1 MISSV
6 YFYASQQDLWNI
18 FSAVEQ
24 EFAIKYCANYVYA
37 DADSNT
43 KPAVAFH
50 TIKEI
55 ADRSH
60 ELFWMVQETQEMN
73 TVCQHLND
81 KTKVRYITSCPAD
94 GFLTFRTK
102 YDNPNGYEGDY
113 EVYIPSARETEFSG
127 SLFKKIVREVKR
139 NCVKIKHVSSFYV
152 GKDLYQNIGDYVFYG
167 QRDAF
172 PMIVTKS
179 DEARR
184 WWDSPRVRQF
194 MDKPIREQL
203 PFLQEVFAQ
212 KRLKD
217 FERKSR
223 QDWSDEEE
231 IYEGILYKLLL
242 NQDLSLLKD
251 IAILFDDGVTVRGP
265 FYADKTAMEELRDI
279 EIDWWVFP
287 KKVDGIRALLENLKY
302 VPAAGYVCGNK
313 EVIKTLLK
321 RKYYELFQES
331 LLNVTG
337 ETREIVRNT
346 LLDISDKRLQKQVNE
361 VMELLETVGRK
372 EH

>member
-1 MISSV
+1 MISSI

-18 FSAVEQ
+18 FGAVEQ

-37 DADSNT
+37 DADSDT

-55 ADRSH
+55 ADRNH
-60 ELFWMVQETQEMN
+60 ELFWIVPEAQEMN
-73 TVCQHLND
+73 TVCQHLNEE
-81 KTKVRYITSCPAD
+81 TKVRYITSCPSD
-94 GFLTFRTK
+94 DFLTFRTK

-113 EVYIPSARETEFSG
+113 EVYIPRERETEFSG
-127 SLFKKIVREVKR
+127 ALFKKIVREVKR
-139 NCVKIKHVSSFYV
+139 NCVKIKHVSSFYA
-152 GKDLYQNIGDYVFYG
+152 GKDLYQDIGRYVFYG

-172 PMIVTKS
+172 PMIVTKT

-194 MDKPIREQL
+194 MDKSIREQL

-251 IAILFDDGVTVRGP
+251 IALLFDDGVTVREP